1 MKKIIIVCLILM
13 FCLSSFVIGN
23 PVESENTKSSA
34 QRVVLAQFFTNA
46 GCDPCVGS
54 TKAISRL
61 ADEYK
66 TQLAVLE
73 YHVNT
78 TSYEDPFIIDDCEE
92 TWDYYAP
99 CDKFWEV
106 KGTPDMFFDG
116 VIEEGGGDEED
127 RYDTFKA
134 DIEYELGIEAY
145 YNICVTSEIN
155 GNIGKVVANI
165 EKIKEPGVGNLKVKF
180 VIFEDNI
187 SFEGHNGIKIQRFV
201 VRNALPSSDLTSSV
215 TKTFAIQNDW
225 NQDELGV
232 VVYVQSDDTQAVE
245 RTGTHYFYHHNIFQ
259 ASICKFGVSLTSD
272 ENSKDVGSGGTAT
285 FDINMKNMMSAT
297 ETYGISLEK
306 TFPSGWDASYTACTG
321 SMCYSNPSTIT
332 LSLNE
337 TAEIEID
344 VVSSADS
351 QPNDSGSVMLT
362 VVSHTNPY
370 VKSSIFL
377 KTTILSGPTQP
388 TLTFKSASATSIT
401 ISWSKNT
408 DSNFNRYEIHMST
421 SYGFTPSNTTLVKT
435 ITNQNTVSWEV
446 TGLTENTEYYFKL
459 RVYDTN
465 SQYSDSNEI
474 NAKTSKTETEGGRG
488 GIPGFDAGMIIFA
501 LGIIF
506 MFRKRFFR

>member
-1 MKKIIIVCLILM
+1 M
-13 FCLSSFVIGN
+13 FCLSSFVIVN
-23 PVESENTKSSA
+23 PVECENTKSSA

-232 VVYVQSDDTQAVE
+232 VVYVQSDDTQAAE
-245 RTGTHYFYHHNIFQ
+245 RVGTHYFYHHNIFQ

-446 TGLTENTEYYFKL
+446 TGLTEDTEYYFKL